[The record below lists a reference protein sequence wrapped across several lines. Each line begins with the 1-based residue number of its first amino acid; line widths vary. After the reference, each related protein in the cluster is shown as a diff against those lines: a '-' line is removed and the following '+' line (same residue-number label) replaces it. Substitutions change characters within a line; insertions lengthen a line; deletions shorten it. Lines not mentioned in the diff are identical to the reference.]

1 MDKFT
6 AQVFARLQSVMAD
19 AGVNVDAEKAADAAK
34 ALGLIE
40 GIRKVGGHRP
50 TDLGFQFAGID
61 ATEVEK
67 VKELAAKEAELA
79 RALAKAEKLKQQL
92 GA

>member
-1 MDKFT
+1 MEKFND
-6 AQVFARLQSVMAD
+6 QVLSRLVSLMAN
-19 AGVNVDAEKAADAAK
+19 AGVNVDAQKAADAAK

-61 ATEVEK
+61 AEEVVK
-67 VKELAAKEAELA
+67 VKELAAKEAELN
-79 RALAKAEKLKQQL
+79 RAIAKAEKLKQQL
-92 GA
+92 GV